1 MGRINMRSR
10 IFKITLI
17 TVMFILAAFAP
28 LLIMDETEGIGTR
41 ASTPVKGHVTSD
53 DTWDYHDLENVVID
67 AGVTVTVPA
76 GGQIWLHEDGFFYVE
91 GTLIVDGTK
100 GNVAEFA
107 ILGLSGTYD
116 GIVVN
121 ATGKVIIRNATIGSA
136 HQGVVLGGLPSLIEN
151 TEIGSGDEGIAVTS
165 SGNRIESCFIHHQ
178 NIAGIQFR
186 TSTGPNY
193 INDTEID
200 VIGGVGLGL
209 DTTTGVYT
217 QNLDIGDTDYGL
229 EIKDSSNLN
238 FINTTLMPSALTF
251 STAYGLLCDGLISD
265 VNFDGL
271 TIGNYWVIVD
281 FNTDPGSEIFLNDVA
296 IVPDNMD
303 GVVAGSESS
312 IHAIFMN
319 SSINVD
325 SDAAYAPSPGVL
337 IDFINT
343 SIEYGDI
350 NIENNGKVNTSWLL
364 DLNVIDG
371 NGDPLD
377 CHVDVW
383 NGSNSVYSA
392 DLPTGMDEVIPM
404 VSVVW
409 LYGMNNGEKVG
420 TNLEFTSNE
429 GSMTHYVT
437 EEDWF
442 HQNEEWIIM
451 MDLWPTNN
459 LSAVLEVDE
468 DEWLNLDL
476 NDNFTDPE
484 GQDLYFEFMASPDL
498 QVNQIG
504 GHGSGTI
511 KVRGAEDNWFGD
523 GWLYVNATDPSGNM
537 TEANVTVTVLSVN
550 DRPFLTDPPLPELEV
565 EEDSSVYINFTG
577 MADDVESDVT
587 WAADDVDN
595 CVLAWDGSHIN
606 LTITPDE
613 NWFGMLEIP
622 LNISDGD
629 DWLHETLFINV
640 TPVNDMP
647 EIAFMWPNGTEVEMV
662 EYAWNETVNITV
674 YEITTLEDVS
684 VDFWINATDIETME
698 LTYYFDE
705 EALLHGSVE
714 VETFEYL
721 NETNVTV
728 TEIVPMNF
736 SYTPDL
742 DDFAGD
748 LVMFNVSDGE
758 ADLGFWV
765 WFNVA
770 GVNDRPTFDAPEG
783 WNVTVELDNLTVI
796 DIADMIGDVDG
807 DDLTVTVDSDYVTVN
822 GTQLEI
828 LYNDT
833 FDADWQNVT
842 VTVSDG
848 TLGATALI
856 VISIDRAAV
865 ADDDDD
871 DDDDEP
877 VIGTLEVTPEEDGW
891 LFEVTGDEGQT
902 LFVVIE
908 DEDGELT
915 SYPMTYADGKYSVV
929 VDAEDAEA
937 GLSYHLSDVEDG
949 ESIGADNVGTLT
961 DLAEADEDDPFP
973 LWILLLIAV
982 VVIIAIILIAVAMS
996 RGKGADEYDEE

>member
-1 MGRINMRSR
+1 MRSR

-17 TVMFILAAFAP
+17 AAMFILAAFAP

-41 ASTPVKGHVTSD
+41 ASTPVKGHITSD

-76 GGQIWLHEDGFFYVE
+76 GGQIWLHEDGFFYVD

-100 GNVAEFA
+100 GDVAEFTR
-107 ILGLSGTYD
+107 LGVSGTYD

-121 ATGKVIIRNATIGSA
+121 ATGNVIIRNATITEA
-136 HQGVVLGGLPSLIEN
+136 HQGVVLGGMPSLIEN

-165 SGNRIESCFIHHQ
+165 SGNRIESCFLHHQ

-186 TSTGPNY
+186 SSTGPNY

-200 VIGGVGLGL
+200 RIGGVGLAL
-209 DTTTGVYT
+209 DTTTEVYT

-238 FINTTLMPSALTF
+238 FINTTLMPSELTF

-281 FNTDPGSEIFLNDVA
+281 FNTDPGSEIFLNDVT

-325 SDAAYAPSPGVL
+325 SDAAYAPGPGVL

-364 DLNVIDG
+364 DLQVIDG

-383 NGSNSVYSA
+383 SGSNSVYSA
-392 DLPTGMDEVIPM
+392 DLPTGTDEVIPM
-404 VSVVW
+404 ISVVW
-409 LYGMNNGEKVG
+409 LDGMNNGEKVG

-442 HQNEEWIIM
+442 YQNEEWIIM
-451 MDLWPTNN
+451 MDLWPTND
-459 LSAVLEVDE
+459 LPAVLEVDE

-484 GQDLYFEFMASPDL
+484 EEDLYFEFMASPEL
-498 QVNQIG
+498 QVNQVG

-511 KVRGAEDNWFGD
+511 KIRNDVDDWFGD

-537 TEANVTVTVLSVN
+537 TEANVTVSVLSVN
-550 DRPFLTDPPLPELEV
+550 DKPFLTDPPLPELEV
-565 EEDSSVYINFTG
+565 EEDSSVYINFSG

-595 CVLAWDGSHIN
+595 CVLTWDDSHIN

-622 LNISDGD
+622 LNISDGE
-629 DWLHETLFINV
+629 DWLHETLFVNV
-640 TPVNDMP
+640 TSVNDIP
-647 EIAFMWPNGTEVEMV
+647 DVAFMWSNGTEVEMA
-662 EYAWNETVNITV
+662 EYVWNETVNITV
-674 YEITTLEDVS
+674 YEITMVEDVI
-684 VDFWINATDIETME
+684 VDFWINATDLETVN

-705 EALLHGSVE
+705 GALEHGE
-714 VETFEYL
+714 VKVKHIIDPVNGTMDEYR
-721 NETNVTV
+721 
-728 TEIVPMNF
+728 PMNF
-736 SYTPDL
+736 SYTPAENDH
-742 DDFAGD
+742 AGD

-765 WFNVA
+765 WFNVESR
-770 GVNDRPTFDAPEG
+770 NDRPTFDAPAG

-796 DIADMIGDVDG
+796 DISDMIGDVDG

-822 GTQLEI
+822 GTLLEI
-828 LYNDT
+828 LFT
-833 FDADWQNVT
+833 DAFEGNSEDVT
-842 VTVSDG
+842 ITVSDG
-848 TLGATALI
+848 YLGATADLLI
-856 VISIDRAAV
+856 NIHREGPDPI
-865 ADDDDD
+865 

-877 VIGTLEVTPEEDGW
+877 ILGTLEVTPEGDGW

-902 LFVVIE
+902 LYVVVE
-908 DEDGELT
+908 DADGNLT
-915 SYPMTYADGKYSVV
+915 SYQMTYADGKYSVKI
-929 VDAEDAEA
+929 DADDAEA
-937 GLSYHLSDVEDG
+937 GLSYHLSDE
-949 ESIGADNVGTLT
+949 ENGASLGAGTAGALT
-961 DLAEADEDDPFP
+961 DLADADDDEDDFP
-973 LWILLLIAV
+973 LWIFLLLAV
-982 VVIIAIILIAVAMS
+982 VVILVIIMIVVVAS
-996 RGKGADEYDEE
+996 RGKGEDEYDEE